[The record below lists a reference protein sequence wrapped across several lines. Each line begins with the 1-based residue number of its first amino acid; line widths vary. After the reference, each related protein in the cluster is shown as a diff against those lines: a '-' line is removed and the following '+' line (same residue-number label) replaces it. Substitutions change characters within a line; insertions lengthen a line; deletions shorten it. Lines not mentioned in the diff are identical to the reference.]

1 MPIPRPE
8 RFLIT
13 LALGGLAA
21 GAEKKLPLAQEPLPG
36 SRWCLFWLSS
46 LRDLA

>member
-21 GAEKKLPLAQEPLPG
+21 GAGKKL
-36 SRWCLFWLSS
+36 RNLFPTRPAEFLLYEKSV
-46 LRDLA
+46 